1 MTASSSTEGRHRR
14 VALIANTSL
23 YIGAPLAREMAR
35 RGHDLVIGDPEQGLV
50 DELEALGAT
59 VAVAE
64 RVWDV
69 ADPDVAE
76 RLVGTGLDRFGRID
90 AATAFTG
97 HIVTGRFLE
106 STTDD
111 LHTLERGLIDA
122 PYQFM
127 KAVLPSMI
135 EQGEG
140 QILMITSSAG
150 NRVLPSAPLYSAL
163 RAGATHLVKNV
174 AADVASKGVQVNAL
188 GTNFMDFDGF
198 IAANKAD
205 TPEGLAKTVARV
217 PMGRL
222 GTVDECA
229 ALCCAYLDGTCGFVT
244 GQFIAHRR
252 KSNPKRTCRRPRR
265 PACRSPTV
273 CGCWRHR
280 ATHSR
285 SRPPKA
291 WSWSTPGR
299 AARRPTR

>member
-35 RGHDLVIGDPEQGLV
+35 RGHDLVIGDPEPGLV
-50 DELEALGAT
+50 DELEALGTA

-64 RVWDV
+64 HVWDV
-69 ADPDVAE
+69 ADPQVAE
-76 RLVGTGLDRFGRID
+76 RLVGTALDRFGRID

-97 HIVTGRFLE
+97 HIVTGRFLD

-111 LHTLERGLIDA
+111 LHALERGLIDA

-244 GQFIAHRR
+244 GQFIAHD
-252 KSNPKRTCRRPRR
+252 
-265 PACRSPTV
+265 
-273 CGCWRHR
+273 GG
-280 ATHSR
+280 
-285 SRPPKA
+285 
-291 WSWSTPGR
+291 WS
-299 AARRPTR
+299 